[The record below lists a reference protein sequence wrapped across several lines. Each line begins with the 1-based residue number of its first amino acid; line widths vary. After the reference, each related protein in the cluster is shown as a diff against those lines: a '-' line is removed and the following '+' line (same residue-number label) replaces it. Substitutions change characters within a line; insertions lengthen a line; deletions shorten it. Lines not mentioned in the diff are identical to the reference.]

1 MTRNALAMVMGAA
14 LAAVALAGCGS
25 GDDGGQSTA
34 TAPPATASAKAEG
47 APFTFTVDG
56 ADVTVA
62 IDSDEGSP
70 STTAQPVT
78 VACAN
83 LADDGFADR
92 VEANA
97 TWAKGAP
104 SVSVTLPSSAAGLD
118 LCAINFS
125 AEEGRQAVAF
135 FDDEARAAY
144 LADQGGSN

>member
-1 MTRNALAMVMGAA
+1 MLIGAA
-14 LAAVALAGCGS
+14 LATATLAGCGS
-25 GDDGGQSTA
+25 GDDGAQTTGTGA
-34 TAPPATASAKAEG
+34 PATASAKAEA
-47 APFTFTVDG
+47 APFTFAVDG
-56 ADVTVA
+56 ADVTVT
-62 IDSDEGSP
+62 IDADEGSP

-92 VEANA
+92 IEANA

-125 AEEGRQAVAF
+125 AQEGKQAVAF
-135 FDDEARAAY
+135 FNDEARAKY